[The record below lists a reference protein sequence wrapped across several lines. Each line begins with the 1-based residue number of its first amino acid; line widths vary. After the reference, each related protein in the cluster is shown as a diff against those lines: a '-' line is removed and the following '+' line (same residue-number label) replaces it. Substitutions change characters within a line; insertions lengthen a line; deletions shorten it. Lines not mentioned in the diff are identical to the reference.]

1 MAGTGKYG
9 ETVELKRIRL
19 LETVEVSDVSRAKIA
34 LAALS
39 QVTDEG
45 QADANVVAEQ
55 IDFGRVEG
63 ALCLE
68 FTK

>member
-9 ETVELKRIRL
+9 ETVDVKRIRL
-19 LETVEVSDVSRAKIA
+19 LETAEVSGISRAKIA
-34 LAALS
+34 LTTLS

-45 QADANVVAEQ
+45 QAGANVVAEQ

-68 FTK
+68 LTQ